1 MKQME
6 MSLLPDNFTSTSSLA
21 AVWLMLKN
29 DNPTKVAFQLEL
41 TTRNSST
48 YGSQVSGHDNFCT
61 FDQPCGIDQGDCDFD
76 SQCSSGLKCGDNNCP
91 AALGFENGTDCCAD
105 PCSGFNMHTTTIK
118 TFNYPYFYGFN
129 YYCYEI
135 FTTTQGSTISL
146 EIVDFAVSSLLPL
159 GVFSFY
165 I

>member
-1 MKQME
+1 
-6 MSLLPDNFTSTSSLA
+6 MSLLPDNFTTTSYLA

-29 DNPTKVAFQLEL
+29 DNPTRIAFQLEL

-105 PCSGFNMHTTTIK
+105 PCSGFNMNNTTIK
-118 TFNYPYFYGFN
+118 TFNYPYFYDFN
-129 YYCYEI
+129 YYCYEV

-146 EIVDFAVSSLLPL
+146 EIVDFAVSIYCQNILK
-159 GVFSFY
+159 FY
-165 I
+165 NA